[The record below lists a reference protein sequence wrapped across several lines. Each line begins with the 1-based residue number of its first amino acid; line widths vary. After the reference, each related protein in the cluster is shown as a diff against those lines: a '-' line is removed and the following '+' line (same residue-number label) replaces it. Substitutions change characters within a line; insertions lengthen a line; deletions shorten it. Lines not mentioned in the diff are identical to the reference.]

1 MLAATNAAFIGRPF
15 MLRLRLFSVANASAA
30 LGLALALALAVVV
43 VVVVLESDLR
53 SSFVLFVWS

>member
-15 MLRLRLFSVANASAA
+15 MLRLRLFSVAKASAA
-30 LGLALALALAVVV
+30 LGLALALALALVA
-43 VVVVLESDLR
+43 VVLESDLR